1 MKMYKVEVSNN
12 LDGWYDPLEG
22 VIWGADTAKDAAENL
37 YDELKL
43 PRRKSVLI
51 RVIEVE
57 PEERDYVPVAE
68 PEFFAFS
75 ARAAKLHER

>member
-12 LDGWYDPLEG
+12 LNGWYDPLEG
-22 VIWGADTAKDAAENL
+22 VIWGADTSREAAENL
-37 YDELKL
+37 YDELKV

-51 RVIEVE
+51 RVTEVE
-57 PEERDYVPVAE
+57 PEERDYVPVAN
-68 PEFFAFS
+68 PEFFVFS